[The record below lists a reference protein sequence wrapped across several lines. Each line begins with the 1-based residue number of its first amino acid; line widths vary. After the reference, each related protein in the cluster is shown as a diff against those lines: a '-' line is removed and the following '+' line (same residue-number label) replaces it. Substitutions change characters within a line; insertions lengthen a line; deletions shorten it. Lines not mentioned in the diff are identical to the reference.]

1 MLEKRKNTM
10 TYSYIEY
17 ESPLSQRL
25 RWGRGVFLLFG
36 VFAWPSSAD
45 TAAGA
50 LRVPLVDGL
59 WQPAARAAY

>member
-1 MLEKRKNTM
+1 M
-10 TYSYIEY
+10 
-17 ESPLSQRL
+17 PLSQRL